1 MIGGVSIILL
11 LGIVNMLLVLFQLLS
26 GLRVIRIP
34 MGVHRKTGIA
44 LVVSAALH
52 GILAMLS
59 NT

>member
-11 LGIVNMLLVLFQLLS
+11 LGIANMLLVLFQLLS
-26 GLRVIRIP
+26 GLRVIRVP

-44 LVVSAALH
+44 LAVFAALH

-59 NT
+59 NI